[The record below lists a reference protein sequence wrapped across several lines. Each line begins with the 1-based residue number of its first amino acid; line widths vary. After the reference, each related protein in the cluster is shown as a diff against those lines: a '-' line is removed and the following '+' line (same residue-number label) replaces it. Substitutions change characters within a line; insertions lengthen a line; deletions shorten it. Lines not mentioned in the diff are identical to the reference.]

1 MSPKFFLCTFQAFR
15 SSLLCPKI
23 VSPTTNSQCLHTLHR
38 FVRVHVSL
46 YRHYQKIWVLQMP
59 HIWQHIQQRRP
70 TSTPTP
76 SQGIPP
82 APPIMLPPPPPCGVG
97 GGVVY
102 VGSLTPSSTC
112 GVVVGFGFLTP
123 PLPLLVW
130 CGVVWCGVLWCGG
143 GLSVVGFKFSN

>member
-1 MSPKFFLCTFQAFR
+1 MSENREPDDQQSMLAYITPFCAGPRILV
-15 SSLLCPKI
+15 SSLSKDMGSADAAYMATYTAASPDLNPHPK
-23 VSPTTNSQCLHTLHR
+23 PRYPPCTP
-38 FVRVHVSL
+38 
-46 YRHYQKIWVLQMP
+46 HYA
-59 HIWQHIQQRRP
+59 
-70 TSTPTP
+70 S
-76 SQGIPP
+76 
-82 APPIMLPPPPPCGVG
+82 PPPPCGVG